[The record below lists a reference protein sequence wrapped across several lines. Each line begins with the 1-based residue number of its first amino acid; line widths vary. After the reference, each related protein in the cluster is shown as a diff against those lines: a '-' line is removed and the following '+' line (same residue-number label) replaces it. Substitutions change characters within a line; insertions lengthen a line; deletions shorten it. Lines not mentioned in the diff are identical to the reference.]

1 MLTLETQELATN
13 AGTRVRIM
21 PRTSAKTGAGRKAR
35 WLLTATLSLAIPLF
49 GAPSLAIAEQFNSAA
64 AQKLNSAAAQQLFD
78 TGLQTFNAGQH
89 QLALEHFLDA
99 WQQGYRRPVV
109 RYNIAVCHAQLG
121 DYGKAKKAFSSLA
134 GDPQFGDMANYSIA
148 QIHLLQQDYGKAIA
162 LFSQLTLDAEDENL
176 VELAS
181 IELLKLESAKTQVAT
196 AVASTQQSRSES
208 SFIGLLDLS
217 LQASDSLQVEELD
230 SATGFATL
238 SDSEGTGTQLLLSG
252 QSFDYHGFS
261 AGSSFYSLQYEAERN
276 NVQSLAAWGRY
287 NTSFGPFEYSVTA
300 LSNRLEV
307 GGIPYLSLMEIR
319 NHLSSTIGHSN
330 RLEIELRQQR
340 SSDDH
345 IDYEHL
351 AGNLTRLSLT
361 YHVPGKLAWW
371 TEMAWQREDKGV
383 LEYEISYD
391 PTDPTL
397 YSGYD
402 SDHTEVGFGI
412 DYAIRSN
419 IQLSS
424 SMRWRISDY
433 LDPYRVE
440 VDPTSIEVRS
450 LMRTDNRFTA
460 AVQLEYRASSLWSLY
475 SRLERTDANSTL
487 DNYDYTGNEIS
498 FGFSRS
504 LSW

>member
-1 MLTLETQELATN
+1 MLTLETQELATS
-13 AGTRVRIM
+13 AGTRVRTM

-35 WLLTATLSLAIPLF
+35 WLLTAALSLAIPLF
-49 GAPSLAIAEQFNSAA
+49 GAPSLAIAERHNSAA
-64 AQKLNSAAAQQLFD
+64 AQKLFD
-78 TGLQTFNAGQH
+78 TGLQTFNAGQY
-89 QLALEHFLDA
+89 QLALEHFLSA
-99 WQQGYRRPVV
+99 WQQGYRSPVV

-121 DYGKAKKAFSSLA
+121 DYHKAEKAFDSLS

-148 QIHLLQQDYGKAIA
+148 QIYLLKGHHGKAIA
-162 LFSQLTLDAEDENL
+162 LLSQLTLDAEDDNL

-181 IELLKLESAKTQVAT
+181 IELIKLESAQTQVA
-196 AVASTQQSRSES
+196 AKVAGARQPRSKS

-217 LQASDSLQVEELD
+217 LQASDSLQIEELD

-238 SDSEGTGTQLLLSG
+238 SDGNGTGTQLLFSG

-287 NTSFGPFEYSVTA
+287 NASFGPFKYSVTA

-307 GGIPYLSLMEIR
+307 GGAPYLSLMEIR
-319 NHLSSTIGHSN
+319 NRLSSKIGHSN
-330 RLEIELRQQR
+330 RLEIELRQQK

-351 AGNLTRLSLT
+351 AGNLTRFSLT
-361 YHVPGKLAWW
+361 YRVPGKLGWW

-391 PTDPTL
+391 PSDPTL

-402 SDHTEVGFGI
+402 SDHTEIGFGI
-412 DYAIRSN
+412 DYAIRPN

-460 AVQLEYRASSLWSLY
+460 ALQLEYKASSLWSLY
-475 SRLERTDANSTL
+475 SRLERTEANSTL